1 MNLIGSEAMPQQRRL
16 TYGDHPSQYVDVL
29 EPDTVAP
36 ALVFVIHG
44 GFWREGLGAD
54 LTAPIAEDLRA
65 EGFLVANIE
74 YRRVGGGGGWP
85 ETFDDVKAA
94 AEAVRHAYPDS
105 GQSFV
110 VGHSAG
116 GHLALLALAAGSADF
131 AVALA
136 PASDIDRA
144 LRENLGEG
152 AAAEFL
158 GAVRFSPNDV
168 EDASPIG
175 KLGHH
180 RRHVLIHGVRDI
192 NIPVE
197 HSQHYVSTA
206 RAAGTPADYFEFSEL
221 DHFDLIDPSSSAW
234 HAAKQWIRYQLKP

>member
-1 MNLIGSEAMPQQRRL
+1 MPQQKRL
-16 TYGDHPSQYVDVL
+16 TYGDHPSHYVDIL
-29 EPDTVAP
+29 EPDGPAE

-44 GFWREGLGAD
+44 GFWREGLGAE
-54 LTAPIAEDLRA
+54 LTASIAEDLRT

-85 ETFDDVKAA
+85 ETFQDVKAA
-94 AEAVRHAYPDS
+94 AEAVRQAYPDS
-105 GQSFV
+105 DQSFV

-116 GHLALLALAAGSADF
+116 GHLSLLALAAGSADF

-144 LRENLGEG
+144 LRENLGDG

-158 GAVRFSPNDV
+158 GAVRFSPG
-168 EDASPIG
+168 EIQAASPIG
-175 KLGHH
+175 KLGHGRH
-180 RRHVLIHGVRDI
+180 HVLIHGVRDI

-206 RAAGTPADYFEFSEL
+206 RALGTPVDYFEFSEL

-234 HAAKQWIRYQLKP
+234 YAAKQWIRCQLKP